1 MHPFKRDRLEA
12 AYRYIESLSPEMIAF
27 EFLRRNDRYRDDYA
41 LAERDQRDPV
51 GCLASPR
58 SGPALG
64 VTISWKI
71 QTRRAWKLPSSGAP
85 TSWLAMSVW
94 RPHLKVWRPPALILR
109 AERWGGRQAGRF
121 TPDGYHLIV
130 TPARGIEHHLIFGD
144 SGPPPHGRA
153 LMPLPSFDAWH
164 PERLTATLAF
174 WRFAQNPRSSPA
186 APVKLPKPS
195 AKTLE
200 SAFLIWAL
208 DLDRA
213 GSSAR
218 DIARALFDEAPPDWE
233 DSSSRSRIR
242 RLLRKAEAMSAGKY
256 RLLLKPGDRA

>member
-1 MHPFKRDRLEA
+1 MPSPSASGEIRRLPRQPRIGAGAGGYDFLEDPNKTGLEA
-12 AYRYIESLSPEMIAF
+12 SVFWRA
-27 EFLRRNDRYRDDYA
+27 DA
-41 LAERDQRDPV
+41 LARHVR
-51 GCLASPR
+51 LA
-58 SGPALG
+58 PAPEG
-64 VTISWKI
+64 
-71 QTRRAWKLPSSGAP
+71 
-85 TSWLAMSVW
+85 LATGS
-94 RPHLKVWRPPALILR
+94 LIR
-109 AERWGGRQAGRF
+109 YEPERWGGRQAGRP

-130 TPARGIEHHLIFGD
+130 APARGIEHHLIFGD
-144 SGPPPHGRA
+144 SGPPPYGRA

-164 PERLTATLAF
+164 PERLAATLAF

-200 SAFLIWAL
+200 AAFLIWAL

-233 DSSSRSRIR
+233 DSSARSRAR

-256 RLLLKPGDRA
+256 RLLLKPRRPGATPAP

>member
-1 MHPFKRDRLEA
+1 VA
-12 AYRYIESLSPEMIAF
+12 
-27 EFLRRNDRYRDDYA
+27 
-41 LAERDQRDPV
+41 
-51 GCLASPR
+51 
-58 SGPALG
+58 
-64 VTISWKI
+64 
-71 QTRRAWKLPSSGAP
+71 
-85 TSWLAMSVW
+85 
-94 RPHLKVWRPPALILR
+94 
-109 AERWGGRQAGRF
+109 
-121 TPDGYHLIV
+121 
-130 TPARGIEHHLIFGD
+130 PARGIEHHLIFGD
-144 SGPPPHGRA
+144 SGLPPHGRA
-153 LMPLPSFDAWH
+153 LMPLPSFDPWH

-186 APVKLPKPS
+186 APVKLLKPS

-256 RLLLKPGDRA
+256 RLLLKPSAPRRETSAPEPSLPPWSIPPPPESDPEQGATRSIRPSLY